1 MDRQTLRC
9 YKRSMRK
16 NKSVFFTVA
25 DCVTWAIIIYVMAS
39 LFFREIGFVR
49 HTAAYLAVCACMLY
63 FVLYMLIDRIRFEKF
78 LKKERRRLL
87 REDIQRT
94 FLLMSDDEFSAKVA
108 SFADDDSHMI
118 ALHNSK
124 ETDADCILKAYREA
138 KCMGKNSVTVV
149 SLSPLT
155 KDACD
160 MARNIADA
168 EIKIVS
174 QDEII
179 AVGVDEKKHTDEYAD
194 RLFLREYETLHPK
207 KTLKSFLQNRRGAYP
222 LCGVILLILSFFL
235 KYSLY
240 YRLLAGFCFSMA
252 FLSAVL
258 RNKNNLTSD
267 EK

>member
-9 YKRSMRK
+9 YKRAMRK
-16 NKSVFFTVA
+16 NKNVFFTVA
-25 DCVTWAIIIYVMAS
+25 DCVTWAILVYVIAS
-39 LFFREIGFVR
+39 LIFREIGFVR
-49 HTAAYLAVCACMLY
+49 HTAAYLAFCACMLY
-63 FVLYMLIDRIRFEKF
+63 LVLYMLAGRIRLEKF
-78 LKKERRRLL
+78 MKKERRRILHDDV
-87 REDIQRT
+87 RRT
-94 FLLMSDDEFSAKVA
+94 FLLMSDDEFEAKVA
-108 SFADDDSHMI
+108 SLAHDDSHLI

-138 KCMGKNSVTVV
+138 KGMGKNSVTLV

-160 MARNIADA
+160 MAENIADA
-168 EIKIVS
+168 KIRIIS
-174 QDEII
+174 QDEIV

-235 KYSLY
+235 KYSMY
-240 YRLLAGFCFSMA
+240 YRLLAVFCFYMT
-252 FLSAVL
+252 FWGAVF